1 MFFER
6 YSHSLNQMTL
16 SRNKNRGH
24 QYRAICCLCPA
35 LQNVVRTNGSQDSQA
50 RPADYQKLISNCPV
64 MADTR
69 VFISSEPGPQLENVK
84 MVRMR
89 RSRRGERKVGAK
101 VTRKVKEIGAL
112 CSPRMV

>member
-35 LQNVVRTNGSQDSQA
+35 LQNVVWTNDSQDLQA
-50 RPADYQKLISNCPV
+50 RPADYQKLIPNCPFT
-64 MADTR
+64 ADTH
-69 VFISSEPGPQLENVK
+69 VNISSDSGPQQEIVK

-89 RSRRGERKVGAK
+89 RRRRGERKVGAK

-112 CSPRMV
+112 CSPKMV